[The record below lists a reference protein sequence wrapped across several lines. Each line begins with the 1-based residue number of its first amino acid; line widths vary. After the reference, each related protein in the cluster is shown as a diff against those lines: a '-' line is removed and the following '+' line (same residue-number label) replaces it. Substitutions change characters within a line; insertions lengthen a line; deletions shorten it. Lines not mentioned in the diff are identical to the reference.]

1 MKFLIS
7 KTALKRAVTAAL
19 FVLLCLPYGLAQSI
33 KVTGTVTDSQSEP
46 LIGVSVVVK
55 GTTNGSIT
63 DVDGNYTITAN
74 KGATLIFSYVGYNA
88 QEKKVESPLLNVV
101 LKESNEALNDLVVV
115 GYGVQKKSSVTGAIS
130 QVKEADIQNRT
141 ITNPQSAL

>member
-33 KVTGTVTDSQSEP
+33 KVTGKVTDSQSEP

-55 GTTNGSIT
+55 GTTNGCIT

-74 KGATLIFSYVGYNA
+74 KGRPLFSLMWATTLR
-88 QEKKVESPLLNVV
+88 KR
-101 LKESNEALNDLVVV
+101 
-115 GYGVQKKSSVTGAIS
+115 KSSQHS
-130 QVKEADIQNRT
+130 
-141 ITNPQSAL
+141 